1 LGIVS
6 TPIIERADEIAALL
20 SMLGNTKRLLI
31 MCHLREGEMSVGK
44 IAESV
49 QLSQSAL
56 SQHLAKLRQLKLVET
71 RRDKQTIFYS
81 LSSPVTR
88 NLLSTLED
96 LYNEKRAAVSGGGK
110 TSAAAL

>member
-1 LGIVS
+1 M
-6 TPIIERADEIAALL
+6 ERADEIAALL

-56 SQHLAKLRQLKLVET
+56 SQHLAKLRQLQLVET
-71 RRDKQTIFYS
+71 RRDKQTIYYS

-88 NLLSTLED
+88 NLLSTLEE
-96 LYNEKRAAVSGGGK
+96 LYKDKRGASHGDKA
-110 TSAAAL
+110 SAATV

>member
-1 LGIVS
+1 
-6 TPIIERADEIAALL
+6 
-20 SMLGNTKRLLI
+20 MLGNTKRLLI
-31 MCHLREGEMSVGK
+31 MCHLRDGEMSVGK
-44 IAESV
+44 IADSV

-88 NLLSTLED
+88 NLLSTLDE
-96 LYNEKRAAVSGGGK
+96 LFKETRTVSSAGGK
-110 TSAAAL
+110 SPVAAL

>member
-1 LGIVS
+1 MS
-6 TPIIERADEIAALL
+6 TPILERADEIAALL

-71 RRDKQTIFYS
+71 RRDKQTIYYS
-81 LSSPVTR
+81 LTSAVTR
-88 NLLSTLED
+88 NLLSTLEE
-96 LYNEKRAAVSGGGK
+96 LYKETRGAVSSGDK
-110 TSAAAL
+110 APAATL

>member
-1 LGIVS
+1 MS
-6 TPIIERADEIAALL
+6 TPILERADEIAALL

-71 RRDKQTIFYS
+71 RRDKQTIYYS

-88 NLLSTLED
+88 NLLSTLEE
-96 LYNEKRAAVSGGGK
+96 LYKEKRGTLNGGDKAPAA
-110 TSAAAL
+110 TL

>member
-1 LGIVS
+1 MVS
-6 TPIIERADEIAALL
+6 TPILERADEIAALL

-71 RRDKQTIFYS
+71 RRDKQTIYYS

-88 NLLSTLED
+88 NLLSTLEE
-96 LYNEKRAAVSGGGK
+96 LYKEKRGTLNAGDKAPAA
-110 TSAAAL
+110 TL

>member
-1 LGIVS
+1 MS
-6 TPIIERADEIAALL
+6 TPVLERADEVAALL

-71 RRDKQTIFYS
+71 RRDKQTIYYS

-88 NLLSTLED
+88 NLLSTLDE
-96 LYNEKRAAVSGGGK
+96 LFREKRAVSNAGGK
-110 TSAAAL
+110 SLVTPL

>member
-1 LGIVS
+1 MS

-96 LYNEKRAAVSGGGK
+96 LYNEKRAAVSWGGK